1 MNFERRCQISSEN
14 VLNDRVISLKILT
27 TTNNHTLRS
36 ASLPFIILVKQAHIR
51 RLLATITAK
60 KLLIYM

>member
-1 MNFERRCQISSEN
+1 MNSERRCQISSEN
-14 VLNDRVISLKILT
+14 VLNDRVIKILT

-36 ASLPFIILVKQAHIR
+36 PSLPFIILVKQAHIR
-51 RLLATITAK
+51 RLLATITTK